1 MTAGNSGD
9 GFFDAL
15 SNVESNHRNI
25 LSGVDEDY
33 PGQPGSRSQGF
44 FQIDVP
50 TWQQFAP
57 KVGVDTSRYPTP
69 MSDPTGDI
77 QKQVAAAIPF
87 GRFGP
92 RTQKMMTAQFGP
104 LDKTMTVGDLAAK
117 TPGTTLTSVP
127 GPDVGRGVGGGQGG
141 VTPQSAQT
149 PAADDGKPK
158 SIWDYLRKASDAISE
173 NKTDKDGK
181 EIPGTSLADKIGS
194 QFDPKPSAGGGAPE
208 MNLGM
213 GGGAQQPDT
222 YGPAAQ
228 AFAAQLQQQM
238 QQPVWT
244 PPPAGQQGVP
254 GTTLNSLALIKQL
267 YG

>member
-1 MTAGNSGD
+1 MRMTPRNTITDYAKKIGVDPGLALGIAGAEGLHAWGPKNPNAGSYVDRTNGQPWSFGD
-9 GFFDAL
+9 FQLNTRNGMGVDAL
-15 SNVESNHRNI
+15 RA
-25 LSGVDEDY
+25 GVDPRD
-33 PGQPGSRSQGF
+33 PNQ
-44 FQIDVP
+44 
-50 TWQQFAP
+50 WQAADRFALDQM
-57 KVGVDTSRYPTP
+57 KARGVGPWKG
-69 MSDPTGDI
+69 DP
-77 QKQVAAAIPF
+77 VARAY
-87 GRFGP
+87 
-92 RTQKMMTAQFGP
+92 
-104 LDKTMTVGDLAAK
+104 LASGK

-127 GPDVGRGVGGGQGG
+127 GPDVGTGVGGGQGG

-149 PAADDGKPK
+149 PPADDGKPK
-158 SIWDYLRKASDAISE
+158 SIWDYLRKAGDAITE

-228 AFAAQLQQQM
+228 AFAAQLQQM